1 MRFDV
6 SAKEVRSNRPDLHAS
21 REGERMLNTA
31 AIISNAFRAG
41 IVVPAFN
48 VPYLPMVKPVVSAV
62 VDLDSFALVE
72 VARIEWLKFECLG
85 PAAVMEEFARWSA
98 PDHVRLHLDHTPVV
112 DEDGVAVDY
121 MPILREAIELG
132 YHSVMVDG
140 SLLAFEENVEATRR
154 VVALAH
160 DAGIPC
166 EAELGAIAREGSGPQ
181 MPYEELYRT
190 GMGFT
195 NVMDA
200 GRFVKETGCD
210 WLSVA
215 VGNIH
220 GAVSAALKDRKKT
233 EARLN
238 LDHLDLLREVAGIP
252 LVLHGGSGVRRDDLL
267 AAVKRGI
274 TKVNVGFEIRQAYEQ
289 ALGIS
294 GGDVSTA
301 RDAVYERTC
310 YLIRDYFCVAGT
322 SPLIA
327 GDGGS

>member
-1 MRFDV
+1 MQ
-6 SAKEVRSNRPDLHAS
+6 S
-21 REGERMLNTA
+21 TA
-31 AIISNAFRAG
+31 AIIGNAYRAG

-48 VPYLPMVKPVVSAV
+48 VPYLSMVKPVVSAV
-62 VDLDSFALVE
+62 VDLNSFALVE
-72 VARIEWLKFECLG
+72 VARIEWLKFECRG

-98 PDHVRLHLDHTPVV
+98 PDHVRLHLDHIPAI
-112 DEDGVAVDY
+112 DEDGVTVDY
-121 MPILREAIELG
+121 MPILREAIDLG

-140 SLLAFEENVEATRR
+140 SLLDLERNIEATRR
-154 VVALAH
+154 AVALAH
-160 DAGIPC
+160 AAGIPC

-181 MPYEELYRT
+181 LPYEELYET

-195 NVMDA
+195 NVEDA
-200 GRFVKETGCD
+200 QRFVDETGCD

-220 GAVSAALKDRKKT
+220 GAVSAALKERKKT

-238 LDHLDLLREVAGIP
+238 LDHLDRLRQAAEIP

-274 TKVNVGFEIRQAYEQ
+274 AKVNVGFEIRQAYEQ
-289 ALGIS
+289 ARGAS
-294 GGDVSTA
+294 GGDVPPA

-310 YLIRDYFCVAGT
+310 YLIRDYFGVAGT
-322 SPLIA
+322 SPLVA
-327 GDGGS
+327 GGGES

>member
-1 MRFDV
+1 MLDT
-6 SAKEVRSNRPDLHAS
+6 AS
-21 REGERMLNTA
+21 IIATA
-31 AIISNAFRAG
+31 CQAG

-48 VPYLPMVKPVVSAV
+48 VPYLPMVKPVVSAA

-72 VARIEWLKFECLG
+72 VARIEWLKFECRG
-85 PAAVMEEFARWSA
+85 PAAVMKEFSRWSA
-98 PDHVRLHLDHTPVV
+98 PEHVRLHLDHIPVI
-112 DEDGVAVDY
+112 DEDGFEVDY
-121 MPILREAIELG
+121 LPILREAIDLG

-140 SLLAFEENVEATRR
+140 SLLDLEGNIESTSRA
-154 VVALAH
+154 VALAH
-160 DAGIPC
+160 AAGVPC
-166 EAELGAIAREGSGPQ
+166 EAELGAIVREGVGPQ
-181 MPYEELYRT
+181 LRYEDLFQT

-195 NVMDA
+195 NAEDA

-215 VGNIH
+215 IGNIH

-238 LDHLDLLREVAGIP
+238 LEHLDRLRQAAGVP

-289 ALGIS
+289 ALGSS
-294 GGDVSTA
+294 GGDVSA
-301 RDAVYERTC
+301 AQEAVYERTC
-310 YLIRDYFCVAGT
+310 RLIRDYFGIAGT
-322 SPLIA
+322 RRLLA
-327 GDGGS
+327 GGGAS

>member
-1 MRFDV
+1 MQ
-6 SAKEVRSNRPDLHAS
+6 S
-21 REGERMLNTA
+21 TA
-31 AIISNAFRAG
+31 AIIGNAYRAG

-62 VDLDSFALVE
+62 VDLNSFALVE
-72 VARIEWLKFECLG
+72 VARIEWLKFECRG
-85 PAAVMEEFARWSA
+85 PAAVMEEFTRWSA
-98 PDHVRLHLDHTPVV
+98 PDHVRLHLDHIPAI
-112 DEDGVAVDY
+112 DEDGVTVDY
-121 MPILREAIELG
+121 MPILREAIDLG

-140 SLLAFEENVEATRR
+140 SLLDLERNIDATRR
-154 VVALAH
+154 AVALAH
-160 DAGIPC
+160 AAGIPC

-181 MPYEELYRT
+181 LPYEELYET

-195 NVMDA
+195 NVEDA
-200 GRFVKETGCD
+200 QRFVDETGCD

-220 GAVSAALKDRKKT
+220 GAVSAALKERKKT

-238 LDHLDLLREVAGIP
+238 LDHLDRLRQAAEIP

-274 TKVNVGFEIRQAYEQ
+274 AKVNVGFEIRQAYEQ
-289 ALGIS
+289 ALGAS
-294 GGDVSTA
+294 GGDVPAA

-310 YLIRDYFCVAGT
+310 YLIRDYFGVAGT
-322 SPLIA
+322 SPLVA
-327 GDGGS
+327 GGGES

>member
-1 MRFDV
+1 
-6 SAKEVRSNRPDLHAS
+6 
-21 REGERMLNTA
+21 MLSTA
-31 AIISNAFRAG
+31 AIVTNAYRAG

-48 VPYLPMVKPVVSAV
+48 VPYLPMVKPVVNAV
-62 VDLDSFALVE
+62 IDLDSFALVE
-72 VARIEWLKFECLG
+72 VARIEWLKFECRG

-98 PDHVRLHLDHTPVV
+98 PSHVRLHLDHIPAI
-112 DEDGVAVDY
+112 DEDGMAVDY

-132 YHSVMVDG
+132 FHSVMVDG
-140 SLLAFEENVEATRR
+140 SLLDLEGNIEATHC
-154 VVALAH
+154 VAELAH
-160 DAGIPC
+160 DKGIPC
-166 EAELGAIAREGSGPQ
+166 EAELGAIAREGTGPLLA
-181 MPYEELYRT
+181 YEELYRT

-195 NVMDA
+195 NVEDA
-200 GRFVKETGCD
+200 GRFVEESGCD

-220 GAVSAALKDRKKT
+220 GAVSAALKDKKKT

-238 LDHLDLLREVAGIP
+238 LEHLDKLRRAADIP

-289 ALGIS
+289 ALGAS
-294 GGDVSTA
+294 GGDISAA
-301 RDAVYERTC
+301 RDAVYERTR
-310 YLIRDYFCVAGT
+310 YLIRDYFGVAGT

-327 GDGGS
+327 EGGGT

>member
-1 MRFDV
+1 
-6 SAKEVRSNRPDLHAS
+6 
-21 REGERMLNTA
+21 MLSTST
-31 AIISNAFRAG
+31 IITNAYRAG
-41 IVVPAFN
+41 IVIPAFN

-72 VARIEWLKFECLG
+72 VARIEWLKFECRSA
-85 PAAVMEEFARWSA
+85 AAVMEEFARWSA
-98 PDHVRLHLDHTPVV
+98 PDHVRLHLDHIPVI
-112 DEDGVAVDY
+112 DEDGVKVDY
-121 MPILREAIELG
+121 IPILREAIDLG

-140 SLLAFEENVEATRR
+140 SLLDLEGNVEATRR
-154 VVALAH
+154 AVALAH
-160 DAGIPC
+160 ATGIPC
-166 EAELGAIAREGSGPQ
+166 EAELGAIVREGAGPQ
-181 MPYEELYRT
+181 LPYEELYET

-195 NVMDA
+195 NVEDA

-238 LDHLDLLREVAGIP
+238 LEHLDRLRQAAGIP

-267 AAVKRGI
+267 AAVKHGI

-289 ALGIS
+289 ALGAS
-294 GGDVSTA
+294 GGDVSVA

-310 YLIRDYFCVAGT
+310 WLIRDYFGVAGT
-322 SPLIA
+322 RRLLA
-327 GDGGS
+327 GSRES

>member
-1 MRFDV
+1 
-6 SAKEVRSNRPDLHAS
+6 
-21 REGERMLNTA
+21 MLSTS
-31 AIISNAFRAG
+31 AIITNAYRAG

-72 VARIEWLKFECLG
+72 VARIEWLKFECRSA
-85 PAAVMEEFARWSA
+85 AAVMEEFARWSA
-98 PDHVRLHLDHTPVV
+98 PDHVRLHLDHIPVI
-112 DEDGVAVDY
+112 DEDGVKADY
-121 MPILREAIELG
+121 MPILSEAIGLG

-140 SLLAFEENVEATRR
+140 SLLDFEENVEATRR
-154 VVALAH
+154 AVALAH
-160 DAGIPC
+160 AAGIPC
-166 EAELGAIAREGSGPQ
+166 EAELGAIVREGAGPQ
-181 MPYEELYRT
+181 MPYEELYAT
-190 GMGFT
+190 GVGFT
-195 NVMDA
+195 NAEDA
-200 GRFVKETGCD
+200 GRFVRETGCD

-238 LDHLDLLREVAGIP
+238 LEHLDRLRQAAGIP

-289 ALGIS
+289 ALGAS
-294 GGDVSTA
+294 GGDVSAA

-310 YLIRDYFCVAGT
+310 WLIRDYFGVAGT
-322 SPLIA
+322 RRLLA
-327 GDGGS
+327 GGRES